1 MPDLPRVVAESDVGS
16 TAILEVWRKNKKIRI
31 EVILGELPGEVVTER
46 KTTTNI
52 EKNLKIESLGITIED
67 HESGVKVIS
76 IDDIDS
82 SLQNGDIIAE
92 VNREVINNMNSFE
105 ELVNSLEKTGRSS
118 LLLKI
123 IRDDEQNW
131 VTIKFKNN

>member
-1 MPDLPRVVAESDVGS
+1 MYKRQ
-16 TAILEVWRKNKKIRI
+16 
-31 EVILGELPGEVVTER
+31 
-46 KTTTNI
+46 
-52 EKNLKIESLGITIED
+52 IESLGITIED
-67 HESGVKVIS
+67 HDNGVKVIS
-76 IDDIDS
+76 IDDVDS
-82 SLQNGDIIAE
+82 SLQNGDIITE
-92 VNREVINNMNSFE
+92 VNREIINNMNSFE